1 MSSTQTLTHTCS
13 FFKTKKFSA
22 VMYLPTRTLNLLLSS
37 LSLFLSFRALDV
49 THPYNR
55 LKTMYCKFMPKK
67 TQSLDIDESTIANNY
82 PTQNCFESINEE
94 KMTDASCG
102 ETSDRQKKSA
112 TSGGCQARPIFPNLS
127 YSPLSSPRILRK
139 PAKESRRI
147 SIDKNGSF
155 MQLNQYRLMDQI
167 GVVSRLIVYKDFDV

>member
-1 MSSTQTLTHTCS
+1 VCVYDL
-13 FFKTKKFSA
+13 
-22 VMYLPTRTLNLLLSS
+22 LPLNV
-37 LSLFLSFRALDV
+37 DV

-55 LKTMYCKFMPKK
+55 LKTMYCRFLPKK
-67 TQSLDIDESTIANNY
+67 TQSLDIDESTIANNF

-94 KMTDASCG
+94 KMTADASSG

-112 TSGGCQARPIFPNLS
+112 TGCQARPIFPNLS
-127 YSPLSSPRILRK
+127 YSPLSSPRITRK

-167 GVVSRLIVYKDFDV
+167 GVVSIHALFWRCSRRRSLNRVDCT